1 MKNEKPLKIA
11 VIGHKRIPSREGG
24 IEIVVYELAN
34 RLAAAG
40 NLVDVYNRSGS
51 HVSGARFES
60 RDMPLHKN
68 VRLITVPTP
77 QAKSLNAFVYSFFAA
92 VRALFGGYD
101 VVHFHAEGPAAMCF
115 LPRLFGIRTV
125 VTIHGL
131 DWQRSKW
138 GGFAS
143 KYLKFGEK
151 TAAEY
156 ADEIIVLSRAVQRY
170 FEEQYGRRTVYIPNG
185 VSKPQPRPAGIITQK
200 WGLKK
205 DGYVLFLGR
214 IVPEKGV
221 HYLIEAFSRLNA
233 GLPLVIA
240 GGSSHSQE
248 YFESLKKQAQGQNV
262 IFTDFVQGAELEELY
277 SNAYIYVLP
286 SDLEGMPVSLLEA
299 MSYSNCCLTSDIPEC
314 TEVCGEN
321 AVYFKKGDVDS
332 LENALR
338 RLLSDENAA
347 AGYKSAAAG
356 YVLSRFSWDETAKK
370 TLSLFRGE
378 PLEDSDSQ

>member
-338 RLLSDENAA
+338 RLLSDKNAA

-378 PLEDSDSQ
+378 PLENSDSQ

>member
-77 QAKSLNAFVYSFFAA
+77 SAKSLNAFVYSFFAA

-125 VTIHGL
+125 VTIPGL

-185 VSKPQPRPAGIITQK
+185 VSKAQPRPAGIITEK

-221 HYLIEAFSRLNA
+221 HYLIEAFSRLNV

-248 YFESLKKQAQGQNV
+248 YFESLKKQAQGRNV

-338 RLLSDENAA
+338 RLLNDKNAA
-347 AGYKSAAAG
+347 FGYKSSAAG
-356 YVLSRFSWDETAKK
+356 YVLSRFSWDETARK

>member
-205 DGYVLFLGR
+205 DGYILFLGR

>member
-151 TAAEY
+151 TAAKY

-185 VSKPQPRPAGIITQK
+185 VSKAQPRPAGIITEK

-205 DGYVLFLGR
+205 DGYILFLGR

-248 YFESLKKQAQGQNV
+248 YFESLKMQAQGQNV

>member
-115 LPRLFGIRTV
+115 MPRLFGIRTV

-151 TAAEY
+151 TAAQY

-185 VSKPQPRPAGIITQK
+185 VSKPQPRPAGIITEK

-205 DGYVLFLGR
+205 DAYILFLGR

-248 YFESLKKQAQGQNV
+248 YFESLKKQAQGRNV

-332 LENALR
+332 LENVLR
-338 RLLSDENAA
+338 RLLSDKNAA

-378 PLEDSDSQ
+378 PLENSDSQ

>member
-77 QAKSLNAFVYSFFAA
+77 SAKSLNAFVYSFFAA

-151 TAAEY
+151 TAAKY

-185 VSKPQPRPAGIITQK
+185 VSKAQPRPAGIITEK

-205 DGYVLFLGR
+205 DGYILFLGR

-248 YFESLKKQAQGQNV
+248 YFESLKMQAQGQNV

>member
-151 TAAEY
+151 TAAKY

-185 VSKPQPRPAGIITQK
+185 VSKAQPRPAGIITEK

-205 DGYVLFLGR
+205 DGYILFLGR

-248 YFESLKKQAQGQNV
+248 YFESLKMQAQGQNV

-347 AGYKSAAAG
+347 ARYKSAAAG

>member
-151 TAAEY
+151 TAAQY

-185 VSKPQPRPAGIITQK
+185 VSKPQPRPAGIITEK

-205 DGYVLFLGR
+205 DAYILFLGR

-248 YFESLKKQAQGQNV
+248 YFESLKKQAQGRNV

-338 RLLSDENAA
+338 RLLSDKNAA

-378 PLEDSDSQ
+378 PLENSDSQ

>member
-1 MKNEKPLKIA
+1 MKNEKTLKIA

-68 VRLITVPTP
+68 VRLITAPTP

-151 TAAEY
+151 TVAKY

-205 DGYVLFLGR
+205 DGYILFLGR

>member
-151 TAAEY
+151 TAAKY

-185 VSKPQPRPAGIITQK
+185 VSKAQPRPAGIITQK

-205 DGYVLFLGR
+205 DGYILFLGR

-347 AGYKSAAAG
+347 ARYKSAAAG